1 MKKVIS
7 LLISASLM
15 LALLPVGAYAAFPD
29 MAETHWA
36 YASVEKLVNSGTING
51 MPDGTFS
58 PAGVVSRA
66 EFVKMLGK
74 STKKFE
80 KNFADVPETHWAYDY
95 IMYSE
100 LEGDENGNF
109 NPSATITRGEVAN
122 LLYKRYGNGN
132 TALAPY
138 YITSQ
143 GTNKNAVAWV
153 YATGLMMG
161 GDKINLRLDDTL
173 TRAEAA
179 VLIVRTQELE
189 PGKINGFIDN
199 FPDEV
204 YKNVYEGSNI
214 FDTPYESQGTIT
226 REELSAAAMR
236 FQYKYRTPAIRY
248 YYEAKY
254 DGDYAKYWDIA
265 CNYALDEKNFG
276 STKESASKNAKVD
289 EALAILTLGAKNNI
303 YVASNFDDVETT
315 VYNGVTIKDSASK
328 YADKM
333 TYAYNFGISLDSD
346 YTMSSTRDITKKE
359 VACILMQYSL
369 TFGSQIGYH
378 CGLESGYIPLSA
390 CFYDEY
396 YPENRAFYGQVAEGI
411 PGFVYS
417 TPYKMTAEVS
427 IEPKDFVDTTAMIA
441 YTYATAFM
449 YICEEAY
456 EKGAEIY
463 IDFYP
468 TLTMRLADMNEI
480 YRVKFSVSKDFDGMK
495 LSDVFNLGEG
505 VEDRTLKAGDSFW
518 CDISSNQ
525 STVGKLYID
534 YTLMTVDQ
542 IIG

>member
-1 MKKVIS
+1 MKKVVS

-29 MAETHWA
+29 MPEAHWA
-36 YASVEKLVNSGTING
+36 YASVEKLVNSGTVNG
-51 MPDGTFS
+51 KPDGTFS

-74 STKKFE
+74 STKKFD
-80 KNFADVPETHWAYDY
+80 KNFADVPEGHWAYDY

-100 LEGDENGNF
+100 LEGDENGKF

-122 LLYKRYGNGN
+122 LLYKRYGSGK

-138 YITSQ
+138 YITNQ
-143 GTNKNAVAWV
+143 GTDKNAVAWV
-153 YATGLMMG
+153 YATGLMIG
-161 GDKINLRLDDTL
+161 GDKLNLRLDDTL

-189 PGKINGFIDN
+189 SGKLNSFIDN
-199 FPDEV
+199 FADEV

-226 REELSAAAMR
+226 REELAAAAMR

-248 YYEAKY
+248 NYDAKY
-254 DGDYAKYWDIA
+254 DGDYGIYWDIA
-265 CNYALDEKNFG
+265 CNYALDEKNLG
-276 STKESASKNAKVD
+276 STKESASMNAKVD

-303 YVASNFDDVETT
+303 YVNSNIGNKGINT
-315 VYNGVTIKDSASK
+315 YNGITLNDSKSG
-328 YADKM
+328 YADMM
-333 TYAYNFGISLDSD
+333 TYAYNFGISLGSD
-346 YTMSSTRDITKKE
+346 YTMSSTRDVTKKE
-359 VACILMQYSL
+359 VACILMQYAL

-378 CGLESGYIPLSA
+378 CGLESGYLSQHMRFEDA
-390 CFYDEY
+390 S
-396 YPENRAFYGQVAEGI
+396 YPANRAFYSQVAEGI
-411 PGFVYS
+411 PGFVYT
-417 TPYKMTAEVS
+417 TPYKLGAQIK

-441 YTYATAFM
+441 YTYATSFM

-456 EKGAEIY
+456 EKGADIY

-468 TLTMRLADMNEI
+468 TLTMRLEDMNEV
-480 YRVKFSVSKDFDGMK
+480 YRVKFSVAKSFEGMK

-505 VEDRTLKAGDSFW
+505 VEDRTLNAGDSFW